1 MEDLKKIKQDGY
13 YISTPE
19 FALMLNISTEALRSR
34 RRRGELKGQYKFD
47 GKKYWWQGLRPDTV
61 KKIRNNRPVVRVSRS
76 NIKRK
81 RRRGAHIRGDET
93 LYPNHAFKVANEL
106 KMLNRIKSEVPESV
120 INEINPELIKLA
132 QDKLL
137 KKREQIQKDLWTP
150 PKTYGGMLRGYSIN
164 FEHDLENKRR
174 DYQYE
179 HSERERQKRRDNSF
193 YLNSHSRNNS
203 GGAYNIGEPDDD
215 GSVEVPIL
223 ETSPG
228 DSNIERQ
235 PINKVQESILRLE
248 IENLKNGR

>member
-1 MEDLKKIKQDGY
+1 MENLKKIKQDGY

-34 RRRGELKGQYKFD
+34 RRRGELKGQFKSD
-47 GKKYWWQGLRPDTV
+47 GKKYWWRSLRPDTV

-137 KKREQIQKDLWTP
+137 KKREQMEKDLWTP

-164 FEHDLENKRR
+164 FEHDLENRRR

-179 HSERERQKRRDNSF
+179 HSEQERRKQRDNTF

-223 ETSPG
+223 EMGPG
-228 DSNIERQ
+228 DSNIERE
-235 PINKVQESILRLE
+235 PISKVRESILRLE
-248 IENLKNGR
+248 IENLKKGR